1 MPLECINLIL
11 IEKFKKENRQ
21 ELILRVIS
29 RDLTG
34 IVRSLGNDKV
44 EGLDKI
50 LNKMDNPEKVLTEE
64 QIIDKIEK
72 AFKSK
77 ITR

>member
-1 MPLECINLIL
+1 MPLECINLVL
-11 IEKFKKENRQ
+11 VEKFREDNRQ

-34 IVRSLGNDKV
+34 IVRSLGNDKI

-50 LNKMDNPEKVLTEE
+50 LDKIDNPIERLTEE
-64 QIIDKIEK
+64 QVINKIEK
-72 AFKSK
+72 VFKSK